1 MRCCA
6 VPHMATP
13 CHASCHA
20 MRCYAAPVA
29 ELLVALLEPC
39 VRVEVGEVL
48 QHGLHLWCTTRYA
61 VRTARPRLVRVRCT
75 SVAQQLPCASGTYAT
90 QGAGTRSP
98 YVQYGGSGT
107 YGQHRSCTALGP
119 SPSKSPSRPSSLRRR
134 WCA

>member
-61 VRTARPRLVRVRCT
+61 VRTARPRLVRVRRAYSAWQAALCLWY
-75 SVAQQLPCASGTYAT
+75 VRYA
-90 QGAGTRSP
+90 
-98 YVQYGGSGT
+98 GG
-107 YGQHRSCTALGP
+107 YNA
-119 SPSKSPSRPSSLRRR
+119 
-134 WCA
+134 